1 MRHQLWDPF
10 MRQTEEACNGS
21 VAGSQDG
28 ESNIELLALAAFIQG
43 FSESFADTSPEA
55 PEEEAREQMPF

>member
-21 VAGSQDG
+21 VAGGQDG
-28 ESNIELLALAAFIQG
+28 DCNIELLALAAFIQG
-43 FSESFADTSPEA
+43 FSETFAETSS
-55 PEEEAREQMPF
+55 EEEAREQMPF

>member
-1 MRHQLWDPF
+1 

-28 ESNIELLALAAFIQG
+28 ECNIELLALAAFIQG
-43 FSESFADTSPEA
+43 FSESFAETSS
-55 PEEEAREQMPF
+55 EEEAREQMPF

>member
-1 MRHQLWDPF
+1 
-10 MRQTEEACNGS
+10 MRQTEEVCNGS

-28 ESNIELLALAAFIQG
+28 ECNIELLALAAFIQG
-43 FSESFADTSPEA
+43 FSESFAETSTEA